1 MQAVFASPL
10 PWEST
15 TEKPVVNILVSWLQ
29 GIQMYA
35 CAWLALLSLEPCA
48 IKLASCFQ
56 AFFFWG
62 GGIFGVFLCSS
73 PTLGLPASWEQPG
86 HPRPSVRTP
95 VLLVCLAKAE
105 Y

>member
-1 MQAVFASPL
+1 MQAVFASPV

-62 GGIFGVFLCSS
+62 GGDFWGVSLLISHPGAACKLGTARA
-73 PTLGLPASWEQPG
+73 PTAICLY
-86 HPRPSVRTP
+86 PSAP
-95 VLLVCLAKAE
+95 CLSCKG
-105 Y
+105 